1 MVSYPKDWE
10 EIKIADLVE
19 PQSFKGYIFKTA
31 SKIGKHPIIQQGED
45 PIYGFSNDTAYEN
58 FNNVLLFG
66 DHTLSLYKPKKPFL
80 LSSDGVKI
88 LKCYDDS
95 TRDYIF
101 YLLNYNLPE
110 SEGYK
115 RHYTIIKNIKLAI
128 AINKVEQKA
137 IVETLTSFDT
147 HISNLSKLIE
157 KKKMIRDGAVEDL
170 VSGKRRLAGFS
181 GKWEEISFNDSV
193 IPKARIGWQGLKKD
207 EYLQSG
213 YSYLI
218 SGTDFYRGT
227 ISFEEISYVSKDRYD
242 MDSNI
247 QVKSGDVLVTKD
259 GTIGKVAIV
268 PNIDKR
274 ATLNSGVFVFRV
286 IEKIKRKF
294 LYWILRSS
302 LFSNFI
308 DELSAGSTI
317 KHLYQKDLK
326 QLKFVIP
333 TSLSEQQAIAD
344 ILTSMDKE
352 ISDLEEEK
360 EKYIALKAGAM
371 DDLLTGKIRLV

>member
-170 VSGKRRLAGFS
+170 VSGKHRLAGFS
-181 GKWEEISFNDSV
+181 GEWEEISFNDSV

-207 EYLQSG
+207 EYLHW
-213 YSYLI
+213 I
-218 SGTDFYRGT
+218 
-227 ISFEEISYVSKDRYD
+227 
-242 MDSNI
+242 
-247 QVKSGDVLVTKD
+247 
-259 GTIGKVAIV
+259 
-268 PNIDKR
+268 
-274 ATLNSGVFVFRV
+274 
-286 IEKIKRKF
+286 F
-294 LYWILRSS
+294 LFNKWYGL
-302 LFSNFI
+302 
-308 DELSAGSTI
+308 LSWN
-317 KHLYQKDLK
+317 
-326 QLKFVIP
+326 
-333 TSLSEQQAIAD
+333 
-344 ILTSMDKE
+344 
-352 ISDLEEEK
+352 
-360 EKYIALKAGAM
+360 YIF
-371 DDLLTGKIRLV
+371 

>member
-1 MVSYPKDWE
+1 MVNYPKDWE

-101 YLLNYNLPE
+101 YLLKYNLPE

-170 VSGKRRLAGFS
+170 VSGKRRLA
-181 GKWEEISFNDSV
+181 
-193 IPKARIGWQGLKKD
+193 
-207 EYLQSG
+207 
-213 YSYLI
+213 
-218 SGTDFYRGT
+218 
-227 ISFEEISYVSKDRYD
+227 
-242 MDSNI
+242 
-247 QVKSGDVLVTKD
+247 
-259 GTIGKVAIV
+259 
-268 PNIDKR
+268 
-274 ATLNSGVFVFRV
+274 
-286 IEKIKRKF
+286 
-294 LYWILRSS
+294 
-302 LFSNFI
+302 
-308 DELSAGSTI
+308 
-317 KHLYQKDLK
+317 
-326 QLKFVIP
+326 
-333 TSLSEQQAIAD
+333 
-344 ILTSMDKE
+344 
-352 ISDLEEEK
+352 
-360 EKYIALKAGAM
+360 
-371 DDLLTGKIRLV
+371 